1 MLHIKR
7 FIDKMAVADSKQ
19 SKDLVLP
26 MLDAR
31 GLRDDITKLLSDLH
45 ELSVN
50 KTKEDENSI
59 VQVEVKGGTFK

>member
-50 KTKEDENSI
+50 KTKRDEDLM

>member
-1 MLHIKR
+1 MLHIRR

-50 KTKEDENSI
+50 KTKGDENSI

>member
-1 MLHIKR
+1 
-7 FIDKMAVADSKQ
+7 MAVADSKQ

-50 KTKEDENSI
+50 KTKRDEDLM